1 MIRTLLSAV
10 GALGILASCASQD
23 PGAGRPSTS
32 RPPTDHPHL
41 GMWVTADGR
50 IRQELLPNGRYE
62 EERDGRKRAY
72 TGRYTVTGDHID
84 YFDDLG
90 FTATGDVRDGVL
102 YHEHLVLYRE
112 SDLPR

>member
-1 MIRTLLSAV
+1 MFRTLLF
-10 GALGILASCASQD
+10 LLAMASTLVVKAGHA
-23 PGAGRPSTS
+23 PGTGKRPAAA
-32 RPPTDHPHL
+32 PHPHV

-72 TGRYTVTGDHID
+72 TGRYTVSGDHID

-90 FTATGDVRDGVL
+90 FTATGDVRDGIL

-112 SDLPR
+112 R

>member
-1 MIRTLLSAV
+1 MFRTLVLKS
-10 GALGILASCASQD
+10 D
-23 PGAGRPSTS
+23 HTPGTARKPAT
-32 RPPTDHPHL
+32 HPHL

-72 TGRYTVTGDHID
+72 TGRYTVSGDHID

-90 FTATGDVRDGVL
+90 FTATGDVRDGIL
-102 YHEHLVLYRE
+102 YHEHLVLHRE
-112 SDLPR
+112 R

>member
-1 MIRTLLSAV
+1 MPRTAAVTLGLLALLAASA
-10 GALGILASCASQD
+10 CKQ
-23 PGAGRPSTS
+23 S
-32 RPPTDHPHL
+32 RPGGPQPAAPAPHPHV

-62 EERDGRKRAY
+62 EARDGRERAY

-112 SDLPR
+112 K

>member
-1 MIRTLLSAV
+1 MIRGLFY
-10 GALGILASCASQD
+10 ALGLLTALVACA
-23 PGAGRPSTS
+23 AERPDSR
-32 RPPTDHPHL
+32 RPPAASPSATKSHPYV

-72 TGRYTVTGDHID
+72 TGRYTVTGSHLD

-112 SDLPR
+112 R

>member
-1 MIRTLLSAV
+1 MPRTAAV
-10 GALGILASCASQD
+10 ALGLLAVLAASACKQD
-23 PGAGRPSTS
+23 RPGRPQ
-32 RPPTDHPHL
+32 TDPHPHV

-50 IRQELLPNGRYE
+50 IRQELLPDGRYE
-62 EERDGRKRAY
+62 EARDGRERAY

-112 SDLPR
+112 H

>member
-1 MIRTLLSAV
+1 MPRTAAVTLGLLALLAASA
-10 GALGILASCASQD
+10 CKH
-23 PGAGRPSTS
+23 S
-32 RPPTDHPHL
+32 RPGPQAAPSPHPHV

-62 EERDGRKRAY
+62 EERDGRERAY

-112 SDLPR
+112 R